1 MGLGD
6 VLGLQ
11 PHAYHQYKHY
21 LATKDLQMLSE
32 EVRQG
37 NCLSGGSPFP
47 APSFFLVFW
56 AGDTHL
62 EVHLDNI

>member
-1 MGLGD
+1 
-6 VLGLQ
+6 
-11 PHAYHQYKHY
+11 
-21 LATKDLQMLSE
+21 MLSE